1 MVIIELMRRVVGLAQ
16 GATAEVAV
24 YGDRDRDL
32 AERWCANT
40 GNTLVR
46 ADVDQTGVGTLVVR
60 RGHPPDPASVL
71 GPDRLPGVRLWLY
84 TNFHCNLC
92 CDYCCV
98 SSSPSTPHR
107 ELGAE
112 RIGRIV
118 GEAARW
124 GVRELFLTGGEP
136 FLLPDID
143 TIIATCVKQL
153 PTTVLTNGMV
163 FKGRGRRALES
174 LPRGL
179 ALQISLDSATPE
191 LHDAHRGAGTWVKA
205 VAGIRLALFSAP
217 TSCVAGT
224 RHRHAD
230 RCHVGGPAVRCRR
243 AGHVG
248 LEPPQHRPLG
258 RPSGPYHTANN
269 GRGQRRARCGIES
282 DVTDSDA
289 ELADHRRR
297 RNPCRDARF
306 LEPLHRRAGRS
317 PGRRGH
323 RDGQCRGQSGELRR
337 SLRHRPPQRRH
348 RHLPSRVAD
357 RRRRT
362 CCRGGL

>member
-84 TNFHCNLC
+84 TNFHCNLR

-98 SSSPSTPHR
+98 

-205 VAGIRLALFSAP
+205 VAGIRLALSLGFRVRVAATVASPAP
-217 TSCVAGT
+217 GELTAFHDFLDGLGIAPGDQLVRPIALEGAASQGVALT
-224 RHRHAD
+224 RESLVPEVTVTAD
-230 RCHVGGPAVRCRR
+230 GVYWHPVAATDER
-243 AGHVG
+243 A
-248 LEPPQHRPLG
+248 L
-258 RPSGPYHTANN
+258 
-269 GRGQRRARCGIES
+269 
-282 DVTDSDA
+282 VT
-289 ELADHRRR
+289 RTV
-297 RNPCRDARF
+297 
-306 LEPLHRRAGRS
+306 EPLTPALDMVSRLFAEQWTRAAEEAALF
-317 PGRRGH
+317 P
-323 RDGQCRGQSGELRR
+323 C
-337 SLRHRPPQRRH
+337 
-348 RHLPSRVAD
+348 A
-357 RRRRT
+357 
-362 CCRGGL
+362 

>member
-1 MVIIELMRRVVGLAQ
+1 MATEIVISRSD
-16 GATAEVAV
+16 GARTPETP
-24 YGDRDRDL
+24 
-32 AERWCANT
+32 WCAPT
-40 GNTLVR
+40 WTR
-46 ADVDQTGVGTLVVR
+46 
-60 RGHPPDPASVL
+60 PASAPWWCAAAIRL
-71 GPDRLPGVRLWLY
+71 TRQACWAPDRLPGVRLWLY

-205 VAGIRLALFSAP
+205 VAGIRLALSLGFRVRVAATVASPAP
-217 TSCVAGT
+217 GELTAFHDFLDGLGIAPGDQLVRPIALEGAASQGVALT
-224 RHRHAD
+224 RESLVPEVTVAAD
-230 RCHVGGPAVRCRR
+230 GVYWHPVAATDER
-243 AGHVG
+243 A
-248 LEPPQHRPLG
+248 L
-258 RPSGPYHTANN
+258 
-269 GRGQRRARCGIES
+269 
-282 DVTDSDA
+282 VT
-289 ELADHRRR
+289 RTV
-297 RNPCRDARF
+297 
-306 LEPLHRRAGRS
+306 EPLTPALDMVSRLFAEQWTRAAEEAALF
-317 PGRRGH
+317 P
-323 RDGQCRGQSGELRR
+323 C
-337 SLRHRPPQRRH
+337 
-348 RHLPSRVAD
+348 A
-357 RRRRT
+357 
-362 CCRGGL
+362 

>member
-179 ALQISLDSATPE
+179 ALQFSLDSATPE

-205 VAGIRLALFSAP
+205 VAGIRLALSLGFRVRVAATVASPAP
-217 TSCVAGT
+217 GELTAFHDFLDGLGIAPGDQLVRPIALEGAASQGVALT
-224 RHRHAD
+224 RESLVPEVTVAAD
-230 RCHVGGPAVRCRR
+230 GVYWHPVAATDER
-243 AGHVG
+243 A
-248 LEPPQHRPLG
+248 L
-258 RPSGPYHTANN
+258 
-269 GRGQRRARCGIES
+269 
-282 DVTDSDA
+282 VT
-289 ELADHRRR
+289 RTV
-297 RNPCRDARF
+297 
-306 LEPLHRRAGRS
+306 EPLTPALDMVSRLFAEQWTRAAEEAALF
-317 PGRRGH
+317 P
-323 RDGQCRGQSGELRR
+323 C
-337 SLRHRPPQRRH
+337 
-348 RHLPSRVAD
+348 A
-357 RRRRT
+357 
-362 CCRGGL
+362 

>member
-205 VAGIRLALFSAP
+205 VAGIRLALSLGFR
-217 TSCVAGT
+217 VAGGRDGCQPRTWRADGVSRLPRRAWHRT
-224 RHRHAD
+224 RGSAGPAD
-230 RCHVGGPAVRCRR
+230 R
-243 AGHVG
+243 AG
-248 LEPPQHRPLG
+248 
-258 RPSGPYHTANN
+258 
-269 GRGQRRARCGIES
+269 
-282 DVTDSDA
+282 
-289 ELADHRRR
+289 
-297 RNPCRDARF
+297 
-306 LEPLHRRAGRS
+306 
-317 PGRRGH
+317 GRRVA
-323 RDGQCRGQSGELRR
+323 RGGAHPRIAG
-337 SLRHRPPQRRH
+337 
-348 RHLPSRVAD
+348 SRGD
-357 RRRRT
+357 RRRRRRVLAPSGRHRRARPGHPYRRT
-362 CCRGGL
+362 LDPGAGHGKPAIRRTVDTSRRRGRVVPVCVVPSLPAANPGLIADDKYCPTAL